1 MQQERGAMPE
11 HDLIIG
17 KTLNGPGLFS
27 ASAAVSTVFFMARS
41 GAGKSVEFS
50 IPNAFTWP
58 GSLICLDIKREL
70 FQRTAGYRASREH
83 SVIPVRSRGTGRQI
97 PSVESVLAGR
107 PAVTGQIR
115 SDQPDILSDL
125 A

>member
-17 KTLNGPGLFS
+17 KTLNGRDFLCFS
-27 ASAAVSTVFFMARS
+27 GGEHSVLHARS
-41 GAGKSVEFS
+41 GAGKSVGFS

-70 FQRTAGYRASREH
+70 FQHTAGFRASRGH
-83 SVIPVRSRGTGRQI
+83 SVI
-97 PSVESVLAGR
+97 LFD
-107 PAVTGQIR
+107 PAAPDGKSHRWNPFWQVHGSHRTDL